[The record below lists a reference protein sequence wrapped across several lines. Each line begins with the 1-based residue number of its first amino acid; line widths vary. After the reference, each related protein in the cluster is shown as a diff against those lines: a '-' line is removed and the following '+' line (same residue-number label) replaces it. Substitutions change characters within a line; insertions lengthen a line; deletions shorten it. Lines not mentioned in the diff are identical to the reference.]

1 MIYYIKINLSKW
13 YCNWDLQ
20 NFFEFLQ
27 RDIYWTLDML
37 ELGWR
42 ARSYA

>member
-1 MIYYIKINLSKW
+1 MVLQLKI
-13 YCNWDLQ
+13 Q

-27 RDIYWTLDML
+27 RDIYWTLIML

-42 ARSYA
+42 ARNYA